1 MTIKELYEK
10 LVELKIPENT
20 YYLHGVY
27 GSTNDRDK
35 IALSINRGKY
45 FIEYEVYFRERTE
58 KDSIKIFMNETD
70 ACEYI
75 LKQLQKL

>member
-1 MTIKELYEK
+1 MTIKELHEK
-10 LVELKIPENT
+10 LVELKIPEHT

-27 GSTNDRDK
+27 SSTNDRDK
-35 IALSINRGKY
+35 IALSTNRGKY

-58 KDSIKIFMNETD
+58 KDSIKIFINETD